1 MREEP
6 LILLVE
12 DREDDILVLR
22 KAFERAAAQTA
33 LQVARDGE
41 EAIWYLSGTGK
52 YSNRAEYPLPSLVLL
67 DLRMPRVDGFEVL
80 RWIRNQSGLAA
91 LIVIVLSSS
100 EQTKDINHAYKLGA
114 NSYMVKSLE
123 FKDATASAAMIK
135 NYWLQCNSLP
145 IVFRHSG
152 PKAGGENN

>member
-1 MREEP
+1 MPAEP

-22 KAFERAAAQTA
+22 KAFERAEAPTA

-41 EAIWYLSGTGK
+41 EAIGYLSGTGK

-80 RWIRNQSGLAA
+80 RWIRNQSGLDA

-100 EQTKDINHAYKLGA
+100 EQK
-114 NSYMVKSLE
+114 
-123 FKDATASAAMIK
+123 
-135 NYWLQCNSLP
+135 
-145 IVFRHSG
+145 
-152 PKAGGENN
+152 